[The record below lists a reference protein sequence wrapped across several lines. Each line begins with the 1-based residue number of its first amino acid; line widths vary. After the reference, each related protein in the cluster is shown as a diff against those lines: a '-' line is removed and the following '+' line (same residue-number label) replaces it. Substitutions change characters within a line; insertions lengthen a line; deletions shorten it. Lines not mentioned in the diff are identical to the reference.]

1 MTTISWDG
9 RSMAA
14 DKQMNTGNMKHQ
26 HVGSK
31 IRRGTY
37 REAPALYGGSGTT
50 VFFSAVI
57 DWLMAGE
64 PPDHRPEL
72 PGSEDTFTVIVAT
85 PSGVFEYIDSL
96 RPIFLGDITWAI
108 GSGAEYAFGAM
119 DAGACA
125 KRAVEIACGRDCS
138 SGMGI
143 DVLTLKRKT

>member
-1 MTTISWDG
+1 MTTVAYDG

-14 DKQMNTGNMKHQ
+14 DKQMNTGNMKHP
-26 HVGSK
+26 HAGSK
-31 IRRGTY
+31 IQRGTY
-37 REAPALYGGSGTT
+37 RGEPALYGGSGTT
-50 VFFSAVI
+50 VFLSAVI
-57 DWLMAGE
+57 DWLIAGE
-64 PPDHRPEL
+64 SAEHKPDL
-72 PGSEDTFTVIVAT
+72 PGPDDTFTVVVAT
-85 PSGVFEYIDSL
+85 AAGVFEYIDSL
-96 RPIFLGDITWAI
+96 RPIFLGDIPWAI

>member
-1 MTTISWDG
+1 MTTIAFDG

-14 DKQMNTGNMKHQ
+14 DKQMNTGGMKHLNAS
-26 HVGSK
+26 SK
-31 IRRGTY
+31 IRRGPY
-37 REAPALYGGSGTT
+37 RGQPALYGGSGTT
-50 VFFSAVI
+50 VFSAAVTE
-57 DWLMAGE
+57 WLIAGE
-64 PPDHRPEL
+64 PEDKRPEL
-72 PGSEDTFTVIVAT
+72 PGPEDTFTVIVAT
-85 PSGVFEYIDSL
+85 ADGVFEYIDSL
-96 RPIFLGDITWAI
+96 RPIFLGDIPWAI